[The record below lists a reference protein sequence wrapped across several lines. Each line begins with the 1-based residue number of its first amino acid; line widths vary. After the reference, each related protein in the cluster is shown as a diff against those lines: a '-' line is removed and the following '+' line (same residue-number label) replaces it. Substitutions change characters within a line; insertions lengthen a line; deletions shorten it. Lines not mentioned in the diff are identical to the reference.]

1 LEHDVGDDTVAQHY
15 QNSGAEDL
23 GQDRRHEDWVKGSVA
38 RFSPMRLVRIRKV
51 LYGCNVC

>member
-1 LEHDVGDDTVAQHY
+1 
-15 QNSGAEDL
+15 
-23 GQDRRHEDWVKGSVA
+23 VKGSVA